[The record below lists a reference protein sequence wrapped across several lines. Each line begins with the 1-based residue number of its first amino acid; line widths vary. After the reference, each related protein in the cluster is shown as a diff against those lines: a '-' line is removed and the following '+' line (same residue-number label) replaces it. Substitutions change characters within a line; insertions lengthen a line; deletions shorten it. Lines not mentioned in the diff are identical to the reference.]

1 MKFSISIIFFIS
13 LFMFS
18 FKNFGQVPNYNL
30 DKKLIDQKFETTP
43 EINLLAKVLFKSN
56 YSYYRNITELL
67 KKKGNNSYKELS
79 KDFDIFNEFIE
90 FNQPSFEISDS
101 FIFMMVAEKLKVV
114 KRTDWSGE
122 YNVDD
127 IKNLVNYSLPH
138 NKINW
143 ARYNSLE
150 ETFLNPDTGYKNYQI
165 SPKGRF
171 LLHQF
176 DEIIKLIKPYNVNL
190 FSINDGSDSFNLF
203 ILENKELIKIEKL
216 MKFKSFGTIYVDSIE
231 DLVKRSKKLKDWK
244 NI

>member
-1 MKFSISIIFFIS
+1 MKFSISTIFFIS
-13 LFMFS
+13 LFVFS
-18 FKNFGQVPNYNL
+18 FENFGQVPNSVQ

-43 EINLLAKVLFKSN
+43 EINLLAEVLFKSN
-56 YSYYRNITELL
+56 YSYYRNIIELL
-67 KKKGNNSYKELS
+67 EKKGNNSYKELS

-90 FNQPSFEISDS
+90 FNQPSIEISDS

-114 KRTDWSGE
+114 KITDWSGE

-127 IKNLVNYSLPH
+127 IKNLINYSIPN

-150 ETFLNPDTGYKNYQI
+150 ERFLNPDTGYKNYQI

-190 FSINDGSDSFNLF
+190 FSINDGSDTFNLF
-203 ILENKELIKIEKL
+203 ILENKELIRIEKL
-216 MKFKSFGTIYVDSIE
+216 MKFKSFETIFVVSIE
-231 DLVKRSKKLKDWK
+231 DLIKRSKKLKDWK

>member
-1 MKFSISIIFFIS
+1 
-13 LFMFS
+13 MFS